1 MSLSYQHWNGNHM
14 PLCLD
19 FFSIG
24 SRDQIQISIPKEQVS
39 WGRASPQFTSIIS
52 MIWSSSQEKVE
63 VVPCSLFDLVIIV
76 LRTLYTLPTEVKE
89 KSTSRRWLIDQ
100 NLHEKCN
107 Q

>member
-19 FFSIG
+19 FFPIG

-39 WGRASPQFTSIIS
+39 WGRLLSDHIIS